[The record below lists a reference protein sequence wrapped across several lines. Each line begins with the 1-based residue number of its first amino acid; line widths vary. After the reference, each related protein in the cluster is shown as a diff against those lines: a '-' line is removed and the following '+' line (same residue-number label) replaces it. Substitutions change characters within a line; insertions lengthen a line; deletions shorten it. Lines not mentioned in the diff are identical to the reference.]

1 MSASLRALGHDD
13 SRIAP
18 MTKLTIRCHP
28 CTPVA
33 PAEIQ
38 DWLELK
44 MSQLRA
50 GDPEAIIRLS
60 RVSQELPKMEMEMG
74 WLIELELPED
84 SALLDR
90 NGRGNPLA
98 DTLTDM
104 RFLGLQPL
112 LLFPT
117 SSLGVAE
124 YPESPPLGPPAL
136 VDASGPVLDYPGL
149 K

>member
-1 MSASLRALGHDD
+1 
-13 SRIAP
+13 

-38 DWLELK
+38 DWLELR
-44 MSQLRA
+44 MNQLRDVDA
-50 GDPEAIIRLS
+50 EAIIRLS
-60 RVSQELPKMEMEMG
+60 HLTQALPSMEMEMG
-74 WLIELELPED
+74 WLIELELPEESD
-84 SALLDR
+84 LLDPS
-90 NGRGNPLA
+90 GPAGSLA
-98 DTLTDM
+98 ETLTDM

-117 SSLGVAE
+117 SPVRVPE
-124 YPESPPLGPPAL
+124 YPESAPPGPAAL
-136 VDASGPVLDYPGL
+136 VDANGPVLDYPGL